1 MEQIN
6 LFGLVIPF
14 WLYTAGFYT
23 LWVVILFAIKAV
35 FFRWIAGLAAK
46 TSSRIDDLLISSI
59 NLPLKILI
67 FSTGLGICRT
77 LIPSETFEALRT
89 GCLAVFKLGTLL
101 ALILFFD
108 RLFRELLKE
117 YGSRLEIFKSSGGF
131 IQGIIRFVFWGIGL
145 LLLID
150 SLGISITPVWA
161 SLGIGSLAIAMGL
174 QPTLENLFAGLQ
186 IVTDGMVRIGQFVR
200 LDSGEEGYVEKIG
213 WRSTWVRMLP
223 NNMVIVPNKVLVNQ
237 KVINYYY
244 PNPELAVLVE
254 VGVNYDSDLARVEK
268 VTVEVG
274 QEVLKS
280 VPGGIPEFLPFIR
293 YHTFSDSSVNFTVIL
308 RAREFVDQY
317 LIKHEFIKRLHAR
330 YKQEG
335 IVIPFPIRT
344 LDLRPET
351 IQGLKTA
358 LKG

>member
-46 TSSRIDDLLISSI
+46 TSSRIDDLLINSI

-89 GCLAVFKLGTLL
+89 GCLAGFKLGTLL

-108 RLFRELLKE
+108 RLFRDFLKE
-117 YGSRLEIFKSSGGF
+117 YGGRFEIFQSSGGF

-237 KVINYYY
+237 KVVNYYY
-244 PNPELAVLVE
+244 PQPELAVLVQ
-254 VGVNYDSDLARVEK
+254 VGVSYDSDLEHVEK
-268 VTVEVG
+268 VTVAVG

-280 VPGGIPEFLPFIR
+280 VPGGVPEFLPFIR
-293 YHTFSDSSVNFTVIL
+293 CHTFGDSSVNFTVIL
-308 RAREFVDQY
+308 RAREFTDQY
-317 LIKHEFIKRLHAR
+317 LLKHEFIKRLHAR
-330 YKQEG
+330 YKKEG
-335 IVIPFPIRT
+335 IVIPYPVRT
-344 LDLRPET
+344 LDLKPQ
-351 IQGLKTA
+351 ILQSLKS
-358 LKG
+358 

>member
-23 LWVVILFAIKAV
+23 LWVVFLFAIKAV
-35 FFRWIAGLAAK
+35 LFRWSAGLAAK
-46 TSSRIDDLLISSI
+46 TSNRIDDLLISNL

-77 LIPSETFEALRT
+77 LIPSETFESLRS

-101 ALILFFD
+101 ALILFCD
-108 RLFRELLKE
+108 RLFRALLKE
-117 YGSRLEIFKSSGGF
+117 YGARFELFQSSGGF

-150 SLGISITPVWA
+150 SLGISITPLWA

-237 KVINYYY
+237 KVVNYYY
-244 PNPELAVLVE
+244 PQPEMAVLVE
-254 VGVNYDSDLARVEK
+254 VGVSYDSDLALVEK

-293 YHTFSDSSVNFTVIL
+293 YHTFSDSSVDFTVIL
-308 RAREFVDQY
+308 RVREFVDQY

-344 LDLRPET
+344 LDLKPET

>member
-23 LWVVILFAIKAV
+23 LWVVILFAIKAF
-35 FFRWIAGLAAK
+35 FFRWMGGLAAK

-108 RLFRELLKE
+108 RLFRDLLKE
-117 YGSRLEIFKSSGGF
+117 YGGRLEIFQSSGGF

-150 SLGISITPVWA
+150 PLGISITPVWA

-186 IVTDGMVRIGQFVR
+186 IVTDGIVRIGQFVR

-213 WRSTWVRMLP
+213 WRSTWIRMLP
-223 NNMVIVPNKVLVNQ
+223 NNMVIIPNKQLVSSR
-237 KVINYYY
+237 VVNYYY
-244 PNPELAVLVE
+244 PSPELAVLIQM
-254 VGVNYDSDLARVEK
+254 GVHYGSDLERVER
-268 VTVEVG
+268 VTVEVEA
-274 QEVLKS
+274 Q
-280 VPGGIPEFLPFIR
+280 
-293 YHTFSDSSVNFTVIL
+293 
-308 RAREFVDQY
+308 
-317 LIKHEFIKRLHAR
+317 
-330 YKQEG
+330 
-335 IVIPFPIRT
+335 
-344 LDLRPET
+344 
-351 IQGLKTA
+351 IQ
-358 LKG
+358 